1 MSQLGEK
8 LRAILEAFD
17 RGNADHALAL
27 IDAAYGDDIE
37 FRDPLQHIRGKRA
50 FMAMNRRFFGAGQE
64 MRVAIESIVGDERE
78 AFVAYTMRYAP
89 RMGPTLT
96 LEAASHCRAENGT
109 IVYHRDYWDLL
120 GSVMG
125 SLPGVSTIY
134 RALVA
139 RLG

>member
-1 MSQLGEK
+1 MSPPGDQ

-17 RGNADHALAL
+17 RGDADGALAL
-27 IDAAYGDDIE
+27 IDAAYGEEVE
-37 FRDPLQHIRGKRA
+37 FVDPLQRIRGKHA
-50 FMAMNRRFFGAGQE
+50 FMAMNRRFFGAGQQ
-64 MRVAIESIVGDERE
+64 MRVAIESIVGDESE
-78 AFVAYTMRYAP
+78 AFVAYTMHYAP
-89 RMGPTLT
+89 RVGPTLT
-96 LEAASHCRAENGT
+96 LEAASHCRAENGL

-125 SLPGVSTIY
+125 SLPGISTIY